1 MAFKKG
7 KIIRDVVHGDI
18 FIEDRFVSVIDTKE
32 FQRLRRIKQLSVA
45 NMVFPGAEHTRFAH
59 CIGTFHVMR
68 QIIEHFEPLFQ
79 KCGIEIEE
87 ADKNAALVAALLHD
101 IGHGP
106 YSHAFEGVLKELGYQ
121 DVNHEQLGAQIIQ
134 NKNTEINKV
143 LVNEFGEGFPE
154 RVANIILKKQEVKE
168 KSFDGSA
175 QTLNLQFVLSSL
187 LSSQLDAD
195 RMDYMLRDSWYT
207 GAKYGTIDLS
217 RTINSM
223 SLAINPENDCFC
235 VCVGER
241 YLVDIENCLLGRYQM
256 HKEVYYHSIKCE
268 MEEVISKILLRAK
281 ILYRAGKLRDAE
293 QLPDA
298 VKIMFEGRAFD
309 VTKYILLDDNIMHYL
324 FWKWT
329 QDEDPELA
337 ELCDTLINR
346 NKYTKFVVKSEAD
359 IDNFKQELTEIL
371 RKEGYNTTAEEEVFL
386 LTICDK
392 LKMYKSNKENIL
404 IQDEFGNLHDI
415 GKVSKVLNFGVEEK
429 EKRQEEKNYIFIN
442 FHLVEQKYKNKKLC
456 DRIKR
461 LTEKYKSRNQ
471 VEREAKYIV
480 DSSSVWNEVQEKI
493 IEMNGYSINPMGT
506 KEQIDVY
513 YDTDDGLLKNHDI
526 TLRIRKV
533 GEHKLGTLKTPVK
546 SLQSAQ
552 NDSHSVRYEY
562 EEELEE
568 DNIREAIRLFRGKS
582 EILDE
587 LDNDMLKQT
596 LVVENNRNKFD
607 ITEKNDDSVK
617 FEMVFDDVT
626 YHNCVNN
633 QCSRDYQV
641 EIELKSEYLHEIRLR
656 ALTEN
661 LERRISG
668 LQINRLSKYKRGLEL
683 TN

>member
-346 NKYTKFVVKSEAD
+346 NKYTKFVVKSEVD

-442 FHLVEQKYKNKKLC
+442 FHLVEQKYKNQKLC